1 MRIGIVIA
9 IERELKAFLEQGS
22 EITTVT
28 VGRREA
34 YHTQM
39 GKHEIYAVCS
49 GWGEIDA
56 ASATQFLIT
65 AFDCELIMNFG
76 VAGALRTGL
85 AVKDLFAVS
94 GAVNYDFDTSQIDP
108 VAPHQYAEYA
118 DERIP
123 LDAEL
128 VALAKSIRP
137 DIRETVVA
145 SGERFVEEPADKD
158 YLASLGCD
166 ICDMEIAA
174 IARVA
179 ERNGVKAFSVKC
191 ISDTYEG
198 DGGDFQKNV
207 TAGAKKAF
215 ELLSEL
221 LLHI

>member
-9 IERELKAFLEQGS
+9 IERELKAFLEQGG

-118 DERIP
+118 DER
-123 LDAEL
+123 
-128 VALAKSIRP
+128 
-137 DIRETVVA
+137 
-145 SGERFVEEPADKD
+145 ADKD
-158 YLASLGCD
+158 AMASLGCD

>member
-145 SGERFVEEPADKD
+145 SGERFVEEPA
-158 YLASLGCD
+158 
-166 ICDMEIAA
+166 
-174 IARVA
+174 RVA

>member
-9 IERELKAFLEQGS
+9 IERELKAFLEQGG

-34 YHTQM
+34 YNTQM